1 MNIELIKNQ
10 ILVEATDSKQAV
22 NSQGVITQVGEPK
35 EQIALVVKVGNLQK
49 YVKAGELVCF
59 PRPAGKK
66 ILIEEKEYVLIPN
79 EDFINYKIPQ
89 KRKWWKLTR
98 IN

>member
-10 ILVEATDSKQAV
+10 ILVEATDSKQAI

-35 EQIALVVKVGNLQK
+35 EQIALVVKVGGLQRYIK
-49 YVKAGELVCF
+49 VGDSVCF

-66 ILIEEKEYVLIPN
+66 ILIEEKEYILIPN
-79 EDFINYKIPQ
+79 EDFINYRIPR
-89 KRKWWKLTR
+89 KRKW
-98 IN
+98 